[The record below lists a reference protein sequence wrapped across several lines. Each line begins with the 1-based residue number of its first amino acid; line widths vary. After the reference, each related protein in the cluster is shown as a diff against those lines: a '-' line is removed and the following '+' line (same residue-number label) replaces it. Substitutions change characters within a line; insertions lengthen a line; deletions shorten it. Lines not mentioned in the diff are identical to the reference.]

1 MGAVPPRLLA
11 YPPKGVFRS
20 IITHEQV
27 PAGMPFPKGLYMK
40 NAAKK
45 LSHLQPIPLLKQE
58 ALYIGID
65 IGKMRHVAGFVSLT
79 LLERHQRFEACP
91 ALAFENSRDG
101 FHTLL
106 ERIRALA
113 PLEHC
118 FVLLE
123 KTGHYHKAL
132 VQYLQELDIPIYLM
146 HVQERPQGMM
156 KTDKRD
162 ALNLANTLYNQLALG
177 VQVRDKTQ
185 LVRRAVPPTP
195 AAAQLKGFIRHRYE
209 LVREATQ
216 RKNKLIAICDEL
228 FPEFTRILHDPTGP
242 TALALRGRFPTPA
255 ALATASLSVLEE
267 VRGKARCIS
276 NAKLLELQRLAA
288 ESIGTKDIVRQ
299 RGLVLEQAQLMQE
312 LRLLQEH
319 IDQLE
324 NEITSVVTQARE
336 GRILQSLGIGPIQA
350 ATIIAVIGSIEN
362 FPNAG
367 SLKSYFGWSPTVIQS
382 GSTVDYVGQTH
393 GGTRPMKQMM
403 FLIVSN
409 LINRDTEWARLYER
423 LVKAK
428 CPYDERTGQRK
439 GKLRVIGR
447 VAGQLIETMY
457 ALLKTDAEAVSK
469 VLPNETLPEPVLYDP
484 EKRRQHR
491 EGHYQPLKMST
502 RRSVLTL
509 LPHPS

>member
-1 MGAVPPRLLA
+1 
-11 YPPKGVFRS
+11 
-20 IITHEQV
+20 
-27 PAGMPFPKGLYMK
+27 MK
-40 NAAKK
+40 NTAKK
-45 LSHLQPIPLLKQE
+45 FSNLQPIPLLKQE
-58 ALYIGID
+58 SLYIGID
-65 IGKMRHVAGFVSLT
+65 IGKARHVAGFVSLT

-101 FHTLL
+101 FHALV
-106 ERIRALA
+106 ERIRSLA

-118 FVLLE
+118 FALLE

-132 VQYLQELDIPIYLM
+132 VQYLQELDIPVYVM

-162 ALNLANTLYNQLALG
+162 ALGLANTLYNQLALG

-185 LVRRAVPPTP
+185 LVRRAVPSTP

-216 RKNKLIAICDEL
+216 RKNKLTAICDEV
-228 FPEFTRILHDPTGP
+228 FPEFTRILHDPNAP
-242 TALALRGRFPTPA
+242 TALALREHFPTPA
-255 ALATASLSVLEE
+255 SLATASLGDLQR
-267 VRGKARCIS
+267 VRGKARIFGD
-276 NAKLLELQRLAA
+276 AKLLELQRLAA
-288 ESIGTKDIVRQ
+288 ESIGTKDLIRQ
-299 RGLVLEQAQLMQE
+299 RGLILEQTQLTHE

-319 IDQLE
+319 IAQLE
-324 NEITSVVTQARE
+324 NEITTIVAQARE
-336 GRILQSLGIGPIQA
+336 GRILQSLGIGPIQT
-350 ATIIAVIGSIEN
+350 ATIIAAIGSIEN

-393 GGTRPMKQMM
+393 GGIRPMKHMM

-409 LINRDTEWARLYER
+409 LINQDTEWAKLYER

-439 GKLRVIGR
+439 GKLRIIGR

-457 ALLKTDAEAVSK
+457 ALLKTDAEVVSK
-469 VLPNETLPEPVLYDP
+469 ASPDEILPEPVLYDR
-484 EKRRQHR
+484 EKHRQHR
-491 EGHYQPLKMST
+491 EGHYQPLKVSI
-502 RRSVLTL
+502 RPPILTL
-509 LPHPS
+509 LPHSLE